1 MTGVMKFLRCL
12 LTGLPWRSEWKERHA
27 AVVAEL
33 KKRESETKAAAVHH
47 AHSEGWRAAKPPAAD
62 LNQPTFKAKMTPADV
77 NKQWARAVAKKAL
90 PLTFVDDPEV
100 RLAIYKNGRVR
111 PSLSRPEG
119 ASRPRRPRRYAPAE
133 EERIPVGACDCG

>member
-1 MTGVMKFLRCL
+1 MCWYFNGV
-12 LTGLPWRSEWKERHA
+12 LTSQSVPTLKVHGGGPKDIEIHIRSGTPGVSTFKPRPEWKERHA

-77 NKQWARAVAKKAL
+77 NKQWARAVAKTGL
-90 PLTFVDDPEV
+90 LTFVDDAEV
-100 RLAIYKNGRVR
+100 RLAI
-111 PSLSRPEG
+111 
-119 ASRPRRPRRYAPAE
+119 
-133 EERIPVGACDCG
+133 

>member
-1 MTGVMKFLRCL
+1 MV
-12 LTGLPWRSEWKERHA
+12 S
-27 AVVAEL
+27 EL

-47 AHSEGWRAAKPPAAD
+47 AHSKGWRAAKPPAAD

-119 ASRPRRPRRYAPAE
+119 ASRPRRQRRYAPAE